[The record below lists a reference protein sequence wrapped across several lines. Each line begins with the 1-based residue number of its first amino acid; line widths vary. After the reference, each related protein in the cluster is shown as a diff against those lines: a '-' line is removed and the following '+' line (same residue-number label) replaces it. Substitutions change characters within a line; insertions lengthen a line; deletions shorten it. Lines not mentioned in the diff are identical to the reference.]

1 MDKEEF
7 KAIMSSLA
15 RIEFLIKIIMEEK
28 YGRKEANRV
37 YNEVVKTIDS
47 QLFSGGE
54 ENDA

>member
-1 MDKEEF
+1 MNNEEF

>member
-1 MDKEEF
+1 MNKEEF

-54 ENDA
+54 ENDT

>member
-1 MDKEEF
+1 MNNEEF

-37 YNEVVKTIDS
+37 YNEVVKRIDS